1 MVVKWS
7 KTEPLFSTRHSK
19 DKASGKSC
27 ALLKQ
32 RDKVPTP
39 EVNEDFCVCT
49 CSGKLLGSREGR
61 GCHPKISV
69 DTHPQVCDG
78 IHLSKKLCMR
88 LGEGPRTNQA

>member
-39 EVNEDFCVCT
+39 EVKEDFPVCI
-49 CSGKLLGSREGR
+49 CEGMLLG
-61 GCHPKISV
+61 V
-69 DTHPQVCDG
+69 
-78 IHLSKKLCMR
+78 KK
-88 LGEGPRTNQA
+88 GGDPTP